1 MRAACF
7 DIPVKQA
14 STNNVEGYTNY
25 FEPGTTS
32 AYLSLK
38 TNTNLIF
45 IRSSAFTKSKLGLF
59 TL

>member
-7 DIPVKQA
+7 DITVKQA

-25 FEPGTTS
+25 FSRVIES

-38 TNTNLIF
+38 TNRNLIF
-45 IRSSAFTKSKLGLF
+45 IKSSAFTKSKLGLF

>member
-1 MRAACF
+1 MMAACF

-14 STNNVEGYTNY
+14 SRDNVEGYTNY
-25 FEPGTTS
+25 FSRVIES

-38 TNTNLIF
+38 TNRNLIF
-45 IRSSAFTKSKLGLF
+45 IKSSAFTKSKLGLF